1 MELFE
6 ILQAGMKGKDGK
18 KLDPTSSEVL
28 ESLLDPLVDYQP
40 YDLSFQQLR
49 SKKNIVFKIQISTKR
64 GKIPELIAKLFVT
77 SGFERELEVLKRS
90 QENALTVPQ
99 VIDAKEGVI
108 LMRFI
113 EGNVLTD
120 VVNETFSTT
129 AIEQL
134 AKWYYRFHDIHSLI
148 KGDPRLRNFI
158 YHNRI
163 LYGIDFEESRP
174 GDWMEDVGGVAAS
187 LLDTRPI
194 FHEAKQKLA
203 WQLLDS
209 YLDSAGL
216 DRNEIIETHFQK
228 TVANTLK
235 ETSRWRENKTIWT
248 LAKKIESN
256 GIPKK

>member
-1 MELFE
+1 
-6 ILQAGMKGKDGK
+6 MKGKNGK
-18 KLDPTSSEVL
+18 ELDPARSEAL
-28 ESLLDPLVDYQP
+28 ESLLNTLVDNQP

-49 SKKNIVFKIQISTKR
+49 SKKNIVFKIQILRKQR
-64 GKIPELIAKLFVT
+64 KIPELIAKLFVT
-77 SGFERELEVLKRS
+77 SGFRRELEVLKKS
-90 QENALTVPQ
+90 QENGLAVPQ

-120 VVNETFSTT
+120 VINETFSTT
-129 AIEQL
+129 AIEHL

-158 YHNRI
+158 CHDKT

-203 WQLLDS
+203 WEFLDC

-216 DRNEIIETHFQK
+216 QRNEKIETHFQK
-228 TVANTLK
+228 TVVNTL
-235 ETSRWRENKTIWT
+235 EQTSRWRENPTIWA
-248 LAKKIESN
+248 LAKKIEST
-256 GIPKK
+256 GIPKN